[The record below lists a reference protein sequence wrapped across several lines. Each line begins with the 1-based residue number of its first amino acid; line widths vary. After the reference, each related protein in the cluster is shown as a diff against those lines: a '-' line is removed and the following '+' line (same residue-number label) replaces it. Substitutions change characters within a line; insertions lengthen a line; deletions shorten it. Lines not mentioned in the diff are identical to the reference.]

1 MINWPILTS
10 EQIESA
16 AERFRSEALDALG
29 LAQSTLP
36 VPIEKIAEFHLGYEL
51 DFTDQDA
58 DIIGGIDFQSRVIL
72 INPSIEDHEGRYNF
86 TIAHEIGHHCLHREL
101 YIQHHDALGIL
112 CRSNAR
118 PIEEIQADRF
128 AEALL
133 MPSEQIRAAAKHS
146 KWRYAV
152 SPKARRALAADIR
165 NKLALSS
172 VSLSAIESRLDHLFI
187 APKRLSLTQRW
198 IRLALNLITIR

>member
-1 MINWPILTS
+1 MISVINVAKF
-10 EQIESA
+10 IELRGVRVLA
-16 AERFRSEALDALG
+16 FEALRLPELNLFVDKLFDFLVVLCFDASDLK
-29 LAQSTLP
+29 LMFLLVSLVLEARYFRKLSVQQVL
-36 VPIEKIAEFHLGYEL
+36 
-51 DFTDQDA
+51 
-58 DIIGGIDFQSRVIL
+58 RVL
-72 INPSIEDHEGRYNF
+72 NP
-86 TIAHEIGHHCLHREL
+86 
-101 YIQHHDALGIL
+101 
-112 CRSNAR
+112 
-118 PIEEIQADRF
+118 DRF
-128 AEALL
+128 AEVLL